1 VDEESSA
8 PKPSSGTDTV
18 PANES
23 PPEEALAKNP
33 AFKPGARVADKY
45 LIEKVLGEGGLGVVV
60 AAKHEHLDQTVAIK
74 YLRPKALNTKG
85 VAERFLREARLAAR
99 IRSEHV
105 VHVYDVGTLPDGS
118 PYMVMEYL
126 VGSDLG
132 RQLTELGP
140 LTVERAVDCILQA
153 CEALAEAHRAGIVH
167 RDIKPDNLF
176 VATSAGGRPTVKIL
190 DFGISKM
197 SAKRGAEGDRDLT
210 EAGDKFGTPVYMSPE
225 QLLASGEVDARADIW
240 AVGVVFY
247 ELLTGKMPFDG
258 DSIPELCTAILTK
271 DPVPLLEARPL
282 LPAGLQAVINRRVEK
297 DPAKRFQN
305 VGELAQE
312 LGPFAGPAGR
322 DRIEHT
328 LKIVRG
334 GGENVRAATPLPD
347 AASARAMRDLSTL
360 AEQGD
365 RSTTGSGVTSW
376 GPATVT
382 GNVPRAPARLERM
395 RPAAV
400 AAAAAVAI
408 AMLVAA
414 LAGDR
419 TPKGK
424 GAAASAV
431 APPPPVVSVVS
442 AVPDP
447 APSEEARPSA
457 PPPATQGAEGA
468 QAPAESAQAVAS
480 AAPSATAAPA
490 RAPKAGAPGKSRA
503 GRPSHADPNAV
514 INPFE

>member
-1 VDEESSA
+1 VNEEGPEPQPKTSA
-8 PKPSSGTDTV
+8 DAA
-18 PANES
+18 PANDS
-23 PPEEALAKNP
+23 PAEEPLAKNP
-33 AFKPGARVADKY
+33 AFRPGARIADKY
-45 LIEKVLGEGGLGVVV
+45 VIEKVLGEGGLGVVV
-60 AAKHEHLDQTVAIK
+60 AAKHEHLDQIVAIK
-74 YLRPKALNTKG
+74 YLRPKALTTKG

-132 RQLTELGP
+132 KHLSEQGP
-140 LTVERAVDCILQA
+140 LTVERAVDCILQS

-176 VATSAGGRPTVKIL
+176 VATSAGGRPTLKIL

-197 SAKRGAEGDRDLT
+197 SAKRADGDRELT

-225 QLLASGEVDARADIW
+225 QLLASATVDSRADIW
-240 AVGVVFY
+240 ATGVVFY
-247 ELLTGKMPFDG
+247 ELLTGKLPFDG

-271 DPVPLLEARPL
+271 DPVPLVEARPL
-282 LPAGLQAVINRRVEK
+282 LPAGLQLVIDRCIQK

-312 LGPFAGPAGR
+312 LAPFAGAAGHE
-322 DRIEHT
+322 RIDHT

-334 GGENVRAATPLPD
+334 GGENVRASTPLPD

-382 GNVPRAPARLERM
+382 GNVPKGPTRRERM

-400 AAAAAVAI
+400 AAASAVAI

-414 LAGDR
+414 LAGNK
-419 TPKGK
+419 TPPGK
-424 GAAASAV
+424 AATVSEV
-431 APPPPVVSVVS
+431 NPPLP
-442 AVPDP
+442 AVP
-447 APSEEARPSA
+447 
-457 PPPATQGAEGA
+457 
-468 QAPAESAQAVAS
+468 VAS
-480 AAPSATAAPA
+480 AIAQPVAPAAAAPAPVVDEAPQAAVQAGDSAPVASAGPSATVDQHK
-490 RAPKAGAPGKSRA
+490 APKAGAPGKGHARPSRA
-503 GRPSHADPNAV
+503 ADPNAV